1 VNSSPDWSL
10 ADEHV
15 LLTGATG
22 FLGQATLE
30 RLLSDYPSTRI
41 TALVRRSGKASGAAR
56 VAGLTRKPVFR
67 TLRERIGSAAVAAA
81 LAERVT
87 VVEGDLADGVPA
99 IPDDVTVVLHCAAT
113 ISFDPPIDEAFA
125 INVAGAVHLYEAV
138 CALPVPPRVVH
149 VSTAY
154 VAGARKGTIPE
165 APLDHDVDWRA
176 ELSAALAA
184 RAEVERDSRRPEALR
199 SVLTSARAEHG
210 KAGPV
215 ATANAAEQSRRE
227 RVDKRLV
234 EYGRLRAQS
243 LGWPDV
249 YTFTKALGERVAEEY
264 ARDRGIAVSV
274 VRPAIVQS
282 ALRHPFPGWF
292 DSFKMMDPIILAYG
306 RGNLPDFPG
315 LPDGIVDIVPV
326 DVVTNATLAVAAL
339 RPSVTM
345 PPPREGERR
354 PVTPDYYHVG
364 TGTRNPLTLRR
375 LDENIRAY
383 FRAHPLPDA
392 GRGHVAVPTWTFPG
406 AREVERILRLGE
418 RAVSLT
424 ERALLRLPGSARTR
438 DWQDRA
444 ATERQRL
451 ESLRRLSDLYGVY
464 AEVEAIYVDTKVV
477 ALQGMLPPGR
487 VDRHGF
493 DTAGMSW
500 AHYLQEVHCPAITA
514 LLRQSAQRRR
524 QPRSLSERL
533 PASDRRG
540 TAGRPALPARPD
552 VAAVFDLDGT
562 VLASNLIEGYLW
574 VRLLDAPR
582 SAWPL
587 EIAAL
592 AASLPKYLRADH
604 RSRSEFIR
612 TFMRRYAGCSEAGV
626 RRLVRDRIGDAVL
639 RRSLPE
645 AVRQIRAH
653 RAAGHRTVLITGT
666 ADLLV
671 EPLAPL
677 FDEIVASRL
686 HVRDGV
692 LTGFLDAPPLVG
704 EARVAWL
711 RRYADCAGLDLT
723 RSYAYGDSFSDRPLL
738 ECVGTPV
745 AVNPDPKLYRHA
757 SRKGWRVEQWGR
769 HTQGAVQ
776 TLVES
781 AR

>member
-1 VNSSPDWSL
+1 MYPQPVNSSTDWRL
-10 ADEHV
+10 DGEHV

-41 TALVRRSGKASGAAR
+41 TTLVRPSKGASGADR
-56 VAGLTRKPVFR
+56 IRGLARKPIFR
-67 TLRERIGSAAVAAA
+67 TLRERIGSAAVAAT

-99 IPDDVTVVLHCAAT
+99 IPDDVTIVLHCAAT

-125 INVAGAVHLYEAV
+125 INVAGAVNLYEAV
-138 CALPVPPRVVH
+138 CALPAPPHVVH

-176 ELSAALAA
+176 ELASAQAA
-184 RAEVERDSRRPEALR
+184 RAEVERGSRRPEALR
-199 SVLTSARAEHG
+199 AVLSAARAEHG

-215 ATANAAEQSRRE
+215 ATAHAAEQSRRE

-264 ARDRGIAVSV
+264 ARERGIPVSV

-282 ALRHPFPGWF
+282 ALEHPFPGWF

-306 RGNLPDFPG
+306 RGTLPDFPG

-326 DVVTNATLAVAAL
+326 DVVTNATLAVAAC
-339 RPSVTM
+339 RPAVAM
-345 PPPREGERR
+345 PPAREQARR
-354 PVTPDYYHVG
+354 PAAPEYYHVG

-406 AREVERILRLGE
+406 AREVERMLRMGE

-424 ERALLRLPGSARTR
+424 ERALLRLPGSTRTR

-444 ATERQRL
+444 AKERQRL

-464 AEVEAIYVDTKVV
+464 AEVEAIYTDAKVV
-477 ALQGMLPPGR
+477 ALQRMLPPDR
-487 VDRHGF
+487 IPRHGF

-514 LLRQSAQRRR
+514 LLRQSARRR
-524 QPRSLSERL
+524 
-533 PASDRRG
+533 RG
-540 TAGRPALPARPD
+540 ATGQPALPARPD
-552 VAAVFDLDGT
+552 VAAVFDLEGT

-582 SAWPL
+582 SAWPV

-592 AASLPKYLRADH
+592 ATSVPKYLRADH

-612 TFMRRYAGCSEAGV
+612 TFMRRYAGCSEARV

-711 RRYADCAGLDLT
+711 RRYADDAGLDLT

-738 ECVGTPV
+738 ESVGLPV

-757 SRKGWRVEQWGR
+757 SRRGWRVEQWGR
-769 HTQGAVQ
+769 YTQGAVQ
-776 TLVES
+776 ALVES

>member
-1 VNSSPDWSL
+1 L
-10 ADEHV
+10 AGEHV

-56 VAGLTRKPVFR
+56 LAGLTRKPIFR

-81 LAERVT
+81 LAERVN
-87 VVEGDLADGVPA
+87 VVEGDLAEGVPA

-125 INVAGAVHLYEAV
+125 INVQGAVHLYEAV
-138 CALPVPPRVVH
+138 CALPDPPHVVH

-184 RAEVERDSRRPEALR
+184 RAEVERDSRRPEVLR
-199 SVLTSARAEHG
+199 AVLAGARAEHG

-227 RVDKRLV
+227 KVDKRLV
-234 EYGRLRAQS
+234 DYGRLRAQS

-264 ARDRGIAVSV
+264 ARERGIAVSV

-326 DVVTNATLAVAAL
+326 DVVTNATLAVAAC
-339 RPSVTM
+339 RPS
-345 PPPREGERR
+345 GS
-354 PVTPDYYHVG
+354 PDYYHVG

-406 AREVERILRLGE
+406 AREVERMLRLGE
-418 RAVSLT
+418 RAVSVT
-424 ERALLRLPGSARTR
+424 ERALLRLPGSTRTR

-444 ATERQRL
+444 AKEKQRL

-464 AEVEAIYVDTKVV
+464 AEVEAIYIDARAL
-477 ALQGMLPPGR
+477 ALQRMLPPER
-487 VDRHGF
+487 ADRHGF

-500 AHYLQEVHCPAITA
+500 THYLQEVHCPAITA

-524 QPRSLSERL
+524 
-533 PASDRRG
+533 G
-540 TAGRPALPARPD
+540 VGGRPALPTRSD
-552 VAAVFDLDGT
+552 VAAVFDLEGT

-582 SAWPL
+582 STWPL

-592 AASLPKYLRADH
+592 AASVPKYLRADH

-612 TFMRRYAGCSEAGV
+612 TFMRRYAGCSEARV

-645 AVRQIRAH
+645 AIRQIRAH

-711 RRYADCAGLDLT
+711 RRYAEAAGLDLT